1 MSFGL
6 LNSIIPQTNTN
17 TLLYQSI
24 SNRLVVGK
32 VSISSKNY
40 SPSKIRVGISTNN
53 GVTVDYLYYNRI
65 LNYGETLET
74 DTIYFGTDQKL
85 IVRSSESDVNFLLYG
100 EDVPDQINV
109 IKSGF
114 LSSLNSTNTQKKT
127 LFTSPSNYNSEISIS
142 ACNLNSIPGKARI
155 GISTGSFDS
164 ADYLEY
170 DVEIGTNQSY
180 VRNNIKLGPNQ
191 SIICSSSSD
200 SNIDFVCYG
209 VLEYITGEDQE
220 IVNGNL
226 SVLGNISSS
235 GNISASGNINASG
248 NVNVSG
254 VITAT
259 SFYGNGFNLTNV
271 DRVGIS
277 SNGTF
282 IGIATVINVGD
293 NLRTT
298 FNSGIAS
305 ISTSDDI
312 DVRSNFTVNQNKFSI
327 SGSNGNTSIDGT
339 LNVGSNATISGD
351 VNVLN
356 NKVRNVGTAISTTD
370 ATNKQYVDTRSIAIS
385 IALS

>member
-17 TLLYQSI
+17 ALLYQSI
-24 SNRLVVGK
+24 SNRLVIGK

-40 SPSKIRVGISTNN
+40 SPSKIRVGISTDN

-74 DTIYFGTDQKL
+74 DTIYFGVDQKL
-85 IVRSSESDVNFLLYG
+85 IVRSSEPNVNFLLYG
-100 EDVPDQINV
+100 EDVPDVNL

-114 LSSLNSTNTQKKT
+114 LSSVNSTNNQKKT
-127 LFTSPSNYNSEISIS
+127 LFTSPSNYNSEVSIS
-142 ACNLNSIPGKARI
+142 ACNLDSIPGKARI

-170 DVEIGTNQSY
+170 DVEIGTTQSY

-191 SIICSSSSD
+191 SIVCSSSLN
-200 SNIDFVCYG
+200 SNIDFACYG
-209 VLEYITGEDQE
+209 VLSYITGEDQE

-226 SVLGNISSS
+226 VVNGNINST
-235 GNISASGNINASG
+235 GNVNASG

-259 SFYGNGFNLTNV
+259 SFYGNGSNLTNV

-277 SNGTF
+277 SNGAF
-282 IGIATVINVGD
+282 IGIATVINIDD
-293 NLRTT
+293 NLKAR
-298 FNSGIAS
+298 FNSGIAT

-312 DVRSNFTVNQNKFSI
+312 DVKSNFTVNQNKFSV
-327 SGSNGNTSIDGT
+327 SGSSGNTLIDGT
-339 LNVGSNATISGD
+339 LDVGSNATISGD